1 MATNAAGSGGLQPEG
16 FVNASTVTYN
26 TTTSETV
33 SVQET
38 TAMVSG
44 QTMNLQSLIV
54 RVIP

>member
-1 MATNAAGSGGLQPEG
+1 VQEEDQFGN
-16 FVNASTVTYN
+16 V
-26 TTTSETV
+26 TTTAETV
-33 SVQET
+33 SVLET

>member
-1 MATNAAGSGGLQPEG
+1 
-16 FVNASTVTYN
+16 
-26 TTTSETV
+26 V

-44 QTMNLQSLIV
+44 QTINLQSLIV